1 MSSYKKALSLASYS
15 KNVLNAQYAPRGAII
30 TRSVEIRNEIE
41 RGLKFPFSELTELNV
56 GNPHTF
62 SGSKPVT
69 FFREVLAVMMSPATL
84 MQNELISQDVR
95 NRAAFYLD
103 TFKSMGSYTD
113 SPGNPVVLK
122 HIAEFITARDDG
134 IKCDPANLF
143 LTNGASEGIARMM
156 TQLAAHDKVG
166 FMVPVPQYPLYS
178 AQVALLGTRFCGYY
192 LDEDKNWDI
201 TPADLKETYD
211 AAKLEGTEVRCIVVI
226 NPGNPTGQILDTE
239 SIQGILKFAHERNLM
254 VFADEVYQDNIWAN
268 KKWVSFREVLKK
280 MPAPY
285 CDDVELVSFHSA
297 SKGFM
302 GECGMRGGYV
312 DLTNCD
318 PIVNQMMTKTA
329 GISLCSNTTG
339 QVVMDLKVN
348 PPSARMGESLETIQ
362 KYETEAG
369 NLTASL
375 KRRADAVTIALN
387 QMENV
392 SANPVEGS
400 LYALAKIDFSD
411 KFIAEAAAKNVAPD
425 FLYCMKVLENTGCIL
440 VPGSGFYQ
448 KPGTHHFR
456 TTILPLPEER
466 FYQTFDKLKAFN
478 KDFHAGNI

>member
-1 MSSYKKALSLASYS
+1 MSGYKKALSLASYS

-41 RGLKFPFSELTELNV
+41 RGLKHPFSELTELNV

-84 MQNELISQDVR
+84 MQNETISQDVR

-134 IKCDPANLF
+134 IVCDPANLF

-201 TPADLKETYD
+201 TPADLKKTYD
-211 AAKLEGTEVRCIVVI
+211 DAKLEGTDMRCIVVI

-254 VFADEVYQDNIWAN
+254 VFADEVYQDNIWAD

-312 DLTNCD
+312 DLVNCD

-348 PPSARMGESLETIQ
+348 PPSAKMGESLETIQ
-362 KYETEAG
+362 KYETESG

-392 SANPVEGS
+392 SSNPVEGS

-466 FYQTFDKLKAFN
+466 FYKTFDKLKAFN